1 MSELVPGTFL
11 FPRWGLSEDVFRCWQ
26 LSRIGRFFNIDI
38 EFFDDG
44 ASLQRYPYADFISDE
59 IFVDVQVVAKKLS
72 RAAGENQVRGIQGQ
86 VPAIG
91 EEPVDI
97 DVVMCAFLEAVGVQ
111 VHENAVGLLCPYI
124 SSR

>member
-1 MSELVPGTFL
+1 M
-11 FPRWGLSEDVFRCWQ
+11 C
-26 LSRIGRFFNIDI
+26 RIGRFLYIHVK
-38 EFFDDG
+38 FFDDG
-44 ASLQRYPYADFISDE
+44 ASFQRYPYADFIFDE

-86 VPAIG
+86 VPAIW
-91 EEPVDI
+91 EKPVDI